1 MSIISEEQA
10 MLLTAG
16 LKLIYDLYGKLDK
29 TLIVQALSRKIPI
42 PPVTRIYSWG
52 ETESLIQANPDFL
65 KKGDRQ
71 NWWATREQA
80 QSRVRLMI
88 ELARELRKT
97 QCTDIYLFAP
107 AVRDNEDFLQL
118 VISVADSLKLVVDN
132 NRLSGSEKT
141 KQIAQVLREAAA

>member
-1 MSIISEEQA
+1 MSSISEEQVT
-10 MLLTAG
+10 LLTAG
-16 LKLIYDLYGKLDK
+16 LKLVFDLYGKFDRA
-29 TLIVQALSRKIPI
+29 LIVQALSRKIPI

-88 ELARELRKT
+88 ELARELRNT
-97 QCTDIYLFAP
+97 QRTDIYLFAP

-118 VISVADSLKLVVDN
+118 VISVADSVKLVVE
-132 NRLSGSEKT
+132 NRSLSGSEKT
-141 KQIAQVLREAAA
+141 QQIAQILKEATA